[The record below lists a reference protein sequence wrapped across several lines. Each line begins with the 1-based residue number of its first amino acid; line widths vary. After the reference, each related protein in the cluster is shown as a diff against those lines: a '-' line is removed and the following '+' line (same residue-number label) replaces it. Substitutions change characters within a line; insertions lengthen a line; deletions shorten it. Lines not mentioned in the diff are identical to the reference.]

1 MVGGGE
7 QSLELEAPI
16 IDEPSEH
23 QNGLVDD
30 NSVDDEGPISV
41 ETDEES
47 APDEES
53 EPGEESEP
61 EEGAAGA
68 AATNAA
74 PCDAAVTH
82 DAIMLLNLLSPAG
95 SAVSTV
101 STDAAGADAAGA
113 DVRRPSSTRCSPPT
127 SPHLPQRVTSLL
139 DPLADL
145 RAQESCAVGIA

>member
-61 EEGAAGA
+61 DEESEPGEESEPEEGAAGA

-95 SAVSTV
+95 SA
-101 STDAAGADAAGA
+101 AAGADALVA
-113 DVRRPSSTRCSPPT
+113 R
-127 SPHLPQRVTSLL
+127 
-139 DPLADL
+139 
-145 RAQESCAVGIA
+145 